1 MILSTDMEIKYK
13 GAFSEKEY
21 NQKLSFYL
29 SVEIV
34 EDHYKMELYNMS
46 LVLRDYT
53 AKQSEEIWK
62 YTLSAALREAL
73 GGGHREPGFRRRER
87 RTRWTR
93 PGRGNRPAIGPTAQS
108 NLVWWHD

>member
-46 LVLRDYT
+46 LGSTGLH
-53 AKQSEEIWK
+53 S
-62 YTLSAALREAL
+62 
-73 GGGHREPGFRRRER
+73 
-87 RTRWTR
+87 
-93 PGRGNRPAIGPTAQS
+93 
-108 NLVWWHD
+108 